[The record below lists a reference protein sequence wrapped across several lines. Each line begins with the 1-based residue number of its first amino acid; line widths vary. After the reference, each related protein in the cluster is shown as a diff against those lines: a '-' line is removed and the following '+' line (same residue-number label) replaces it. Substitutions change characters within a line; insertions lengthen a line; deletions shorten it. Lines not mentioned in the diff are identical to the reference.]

1 MHKKI
6 TKYNQNIA
14 GKLIT
19 DAILQVKCRDN
30 NILQVGKDYKLL
42 RSLRFINWISGG
54 QKKEC

>member
-6 TKYNQNIA
+6 TKYNQNIV

>member
-1 MHKKI
+1 
-6 TKYNQNIA
+6 
-14 GKLIT
+14 
-19 DAILQVKCRDN
+19 VKCRDN